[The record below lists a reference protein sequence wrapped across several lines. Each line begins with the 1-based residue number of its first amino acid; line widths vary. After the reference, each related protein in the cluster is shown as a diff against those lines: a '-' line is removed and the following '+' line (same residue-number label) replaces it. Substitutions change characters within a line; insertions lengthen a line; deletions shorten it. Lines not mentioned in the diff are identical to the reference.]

1 MKLPALFVALIVF
14 ALFTQTAFSQRYLP
28 HVVMHDMAQRLYP
41 VEAARVMAW
50 MVNQKA
56 AKTTEVRG
64 TMASKQDGGGEW
76 TLTWHS
82 AGGEEM
88 ARSVVSYDAA
98 SLDGGAAHFRQ
109 GWKQMAAGFAF
120 KVSAKPEKADAV
132 SKAFWDGFSSAD
144 LSRMTAV
151 MSLEKWSG
159 RTQAPENAAQAA
171 ELAGRLARV
180 ARPVLAGAC
189 TLDHVCLARA
199 AAWLCHAESLAGVE
213 LPREW
218 AVISYLAGRE
228 IPASKAWAAA
238 AVPAY
243 KESPS
248 WRWMDAVLTTYP
260 MSLRDMCKLAV
271 EPGMRD
277 EGMLLM
283 LGHARMEAGQVQA
296 LSNVISV
303 LHRESIPRHADAV
316 QVFMERFNFTSLRP
330 ASFLL
335 GQLQLQEW
343 LQAMSGQVQPGGDE
357 VINQM
362 AELAEP
368 LINDL
373 RRLRDPN
380 EITSRVGSLVTLA
393 AGHKP
398 LMRPVAAVSA
408 EDLVVHGWEITLVH
422 WRQLYDFLDAKLG
435 APEEAT
441 KFAEAVKK
449 HAPSLG
455 FAMQR
460 LDTKEARDNEK
471 PSAWLEYLD
480 EESLHRLLANE
491 YNKPDPKTGKYLRF
505 QGPLLHNFYMRGGGA
520 YRHWMIA
527 HGSSSLVAYG
537 TRRAAKLLEQGGEG
551 SASQALRF
559 IEWQTSAPESLAK
572 LSETELQIFSK
583 IEAACPNAFY
593 TQRRL
598 LLRRLETEKADDLT
612 QAAAIEKSYWQA
624 PGYNDVGLVME
635 LYLKGNAPTAAI
647 RFYQQAREIGGDS
660 VSFSNTEAP
669 MRWAIAWWQKDAAG
683 MQSAAKDSPS
693 YSARDLEKHAIHEFC
708 QPGHGK
714 AAEVIRAYAERYR
727 GAGSATAWL
736 GEMLPVFDA
745 LKQAGHP
752 KHEEA
757 WQVLL
762 QGDAHPHFQFLLLR
776 EAGISDAE
784 CAKRLQKAS
793 TSLASRAQGAYWRH
807 MPEEFIQIQKE
818 PSSGTQG
825 KIHAMSRALLPLME
839 AELLKKPLVESLPDL
854 KPAEEPRLEVMV
866 QKLLQK

>member
-64 TMASKQDGGGEW
+64 KMASKQDGGGEW

-120 KVSAKPEKADAV
+120 KVSTKPEKADAV

-171 ELAGRLARV
+171 EMAGRLARV

-189 TLDHVCLARA
+189 TLDHVCLAR
-199 AAWLCHAESLAGVE
+199 
-213 LPREW
+213 
-218 AVISYLAGRE
+218 
-228 IPASKAWAAA
+228 
-238 AVPAY
+238 
-243 KESPS
+243 
-248 WRWMDAVLTTYP
+248 
-260 MSLRDMCKLAV
+260 
-271 EPGMRD
+271 
-277 EGMLLM
+277 
-283 LGHARMEAGQVQA
+283 
-296 LSNVISV
+296 
-303 LHRESIPRHADAV
+303 
-316 QVFMERFNFTSLRP
+316 
-330 ASFLL
+330 
-335 GQLQLQEW
+335 
-343 LQAMSGQVQPGGDE
+343 
-357 VINQM
+357 
-362 AELAEP
+362 
-368 LINDL
+368 
-373 RRLRDPN
+373 
-380 EITSRVGSLVTLA
+380 
-393 AGHKP
+393 
-398 LMRPVAAVSA
+398 
-408 EDLVVHGWEITLVH
+408 
-422 WRQLYDFLDAKLG
+422 
-435 APEEAT
+435 
-441 KFAEAVKK
+441 
-449 HAPSLG
+449 
-455 FAMQR
+455 
-460 LDTKEARDNEK
+460 
-471 PSAWLEYLD
+471 
-480 EESLHRLLANE
+480 
-491 YNKPDPKTGKYLRF
+491 
-505 QGPLLHNFYMRGGGA
+505 
-520 YRHWMIA
+520 
-527 HGSSSLVAYG
+527 
-537 TRRAAKLLEQGGEG
+537 
-551 SASQALRF
+551 
-559 IEWQTSAPESLAK
+559 
-572 LSETELQIFSK
+572 
-583 IEAACPNAFY
+583 
-593 TQRRL
+593 
-598 LLRRLETEKADDLT
+598 
-612 QAAAIEKSYWQA
+612 
-624 PGYNDVGLVME
+624 
-635 LYLKGNAPTAAI
+635 
-647 RFYQQAREIGGDS
+647 
-660 VSFSNTEAP
+660 
-669 MRWAIAWWQKDAAG
+669 G
-683 MQSAAKDSPS
+683 MQNAAKDSPS